1 MTQTQ
6 QRKALGPD
14 AVGIELPATTYQ
26 YDDRDVMLYALGIGA
41 TELPFVYERNLK
53 VIPTF
58 AVIPAFPALMGLA
71 AGVEVNPVM
80 ILHGEQA
87 FTIHKPIPTKG
98 KLTTAGKITG
108 VYDKGKGALAILVTE
123 TKDDSGELLFTNQ
136 FGVFVRGAGGFGG
149 ERGPEAGNVPPDRAP
164 DKTVS
169 METLP
174 TQAMIYRLSGDRN
187 PLHIDPDFAK
197 MAGYDRPIL
206 HGLCSFGHV
215 GRAELAEYCGNDPER
230 FAGMA
235 VRFSGVVYPGDT
247 ITTEMW
253 DTGEGKVIVQAKT
266 QEGRVVISNGAVDVR

>member
-1 MTQTQ
+1 M
-6 QRKALGPD
+6 GPD
-14 AVGIELPATTYQ
+14 AVGIELPATTYE
-26 YDDRDVMLYALGIGA
+26 YTDRDVMLYNLGIGA
-41 TELPFVYERNLK
+41 TELPFVFERNLK

-71 AGVEVNPVM
+71 SGVEVNPVM

-87 FTIHKPIPTKG
+87 FTIHKQPSVKG

-108 VYDKGKGALAILVTE
+108 VYDKGKGALAHLVTE
-123 TKDDSGELLFTNQ
+123 TKDDAGELVYTNQ

-149 ERGPEAGNVPPDRAP
+149 DRGPEAGNVPPERAP

-169 METLP
+169 EQIPLN
-174 TQAMIYRLSGDRN
+174 QAMIYRLSGDRN
-187 PLHIDPDFAK
+187 PLHVDPDFAK

-206 HGLCSFGHV
+206 HGLCSFGYA
-215 GRAELAEYCGNDPER
+215 GRAVLGEYCENDPER
-230 FAGMA
+230 FTGMA

-253 DTGEGKVIVQAKT
+253 DTGEGKIIVQAKT
-266 QEGRVVISNGAVDVR
+266 QEGRVVISNAAVDIR